1 MAKYKVTTSSGNL
14 NLRQYDTTTSKIIAS
29 IPKGTIVDS
38 YTPPTP
44 NSKCASGWLYISY
57 GGKYGYASA
66 DYLTLVSSSTTPTTT
81 STSASASSTSTKKTT
96 TTTTTTKTTTPTTT
110 SNSSATKSNSN
121 TNNNIKTQEEMA
133 VSTTMSEA
141 TKKKLKIA
149 GIVAGVAIGGFL
161 IYKAMKKKPSAQA
174 TKSLNGVRKRKSAKR
189 KRISKK
195 LLKLN

>member
-44 NSKCASGWLYISY
+44 NSKCASGWLYVSY

-66 DYLTLVSSSTTPTTT
+66 DYLTLVSSSSSTPTTT
-81 STSASASSTSTKKTT
+81 STSTKTT
-96 TTTTTTKTTTPTTT
+96 TTTTTTKTTTPTT
-110 SNSSATKSNSN
+110 SNSSTTKSNSN
-121 TNNNIKTQEEMA
+121 TNNNNKTLEEMA
-133 VSTTMSEA
+133 VSTTMSES

-149 GIVAGVAIGGFL
+149 GIVAGVAVGGFL
-161 IYKAMKKKPSAQA
+161 IYKAMKKKTAAQA

-195 LLKLN
+195 LLKLS

>member
-14 NLRQYDTTTSKIIAS
+14 NLREYDTTSSKIIAS

-44 NSKCASGWLYISY
+44 NSKCASGWLYVSY

-66 DYLTLVSSSTTPTTT
+66 DYLTLVSSSSSTPTTT
-81 STSASASSTSTKKTT
+81 STSTKTT
-96 TTTTTTKTTTPTTT
+96 TTTTTTKTTTPTT
-110 SNSSATKSNSN
+110 SNSSTTKSNSN
-121 TNNNIKTQEEMA
+121 TNNNIKTEEEMA

-149 GIVAGVAIGGFL
+149 GIVAGVAVGGFL
-161 IYKAMKKKPSAQA
+161 LYKAMKKKPSVQA

-195 LLKLN
+195 LLKLS

>member
-14 NLRQYDTTTSKIIAS
+14 NLREYDTTSSKIIAS

-44 NSKCASGWLYISY
+44 NSKCASGWLYVSY

-66 DYLTLVSSSTTPTTT
+66 DYLTLVSSSSSTPTTT
-81 STSASASSTSTKKTT
+81 STSTKTT
-96 TTTTTTKTTTPTTT
+96 TTTTTTKTTTPTT
-110 SNSSATKSNSN
+110 SNSSTTKSNSN
-121 TNNNIKTQEEMA
+121 TNNNIKTEEEMA

-149 GIVAGVAIGGFL
+149 GIVAGVAVGGFL
-161 IYKAMKKKPSAQA
+161 IYKAMKKKTAAQA

-195 LLKLN
+195 LLKLS